1 MCRYSRHINHE
12 DTALTLQKMLR
23 KLIERGWTQEA
34 IAEELKARGA
44 GGKLRQTTI
53 SRVLREDSCRWSWAR
68 LSSGC
73 TTMCARGIARREM
86 VQASNSRT

>member
-1 MCRYSRHINHE
+1 
-12 DTALTLQKMLR
+12 MLR

-53 SRVLREDSCRWSWAR
+53 SRVLREDSCRWELGKAIER
-68 LSSGC
+68 LYYDVCERERLDGPRRWRGMVRGSRL
-73 TTMCARGIARREM
+73 CA
-86 VQASNSRT
+86 

>member
-23 KLIERGWTQEA
+23 KLIERRLDPRGYCRRTQGS
-34 IAEELKARGA
+34 GA

-53 SRVLREDSCRWSWAR
+53 SRVLREDSCRWELGKAIER
-68 LSSGC
+68 LYYDVCERDS
-73 TTMCARGIARREM
+73 AA
-86 VQASNSRT
+86 

>member
-1 MCRYSRHINHE
+1 MTCRYSRHINHE

-53 SRVLREDSCRWSWAR
+53 SRVLREDSCRWELGKAIER
-68 LSSGC
+68 LYYDVCERDS
-73 TTMCARGIARREM
+73 AA
-86 VQASNSRT
+86 